1 MSEAVYSVHAKFVCK
16 QPRSKSDFK
25 KKTARDFPDPIPGGC
40 RKTIRFRK
48 SLPAWP
54 GWCRQNHS
62 YQLPGMT
69 TEVPGEMLPD
79 LLSCLNNLGE
89 LMWMFPLGLGNPKT
103 EETKGSVEN
112 TQRTTDF

>member
-40 RKTIRFRK
+40 RKTMKDHQLSEIT
-48 SLPAWP
+48 S

-62 YQLPGMT
+62 YLPGMT
-69 TEVPGEMLPD
+69 TVPGEMLPD
-79 LLSCLNNLGE
+79 LLACLNSLG
-89 LMWMFPLGLGNPKT
+89 
-103 EETKGSVEN
+103 
-112 TQRTTDF
+112 